1 MKIDLQTVLI
11 AAAVIGAGALVL
23 MPRRQAA
30 AAPAPAL
37 QATGAGA
44 AFVNMSLDG
53 AYSRM
58 KVADVLPSA
67 SWAGLN
73 IYATPYVPGLGSFAP

>member
-1 MKIDLQTVLI
+1 MKIDFQTVLI
-11 AAAVIGAGALVL
+11 AAAVVGAGALAL
-23 MPRRQAA
+23 LPRRQAA
-30 AAPAPAL
+30 PAPAP

-58 KVADVLPSA
+58 KIADVMPSA

-73 IYATPYVPGLGSFAP
+73 VYATPYIPGLGSFAP

>member
-11 AAAVIGAGALVL
+11 AAAVVGAGALVL
-23 MPRRQAA
+23 LPRRQAA
-30 AAPAPAL
+30 AAAPAL

-44 AFVNMSLDG
+44 AFLNMNLDG
-53 AYSRM
+53 AYGRA
-58 KVADVLPSA
+58 KLADVLPSA

-73 IYATPYVPGLGSFAP
+73 VYATPYVPGLGSFAP